1 MKKVFLLV
9 TALVMAVGAMAQEAA
24 TPSKWKTGVDLSL
37 QATQNYVTD
46 NWYNGGNSNLS
57 VLGGVQGWW
66 NYAGEKGFSWD
77 NKVELKYGV
86 TTTFSEDKAGR
97 IFHVTD
103 DKTSY
108 QTKMGY
114 ALGKGWNVAWSG
126 DVSTTL
132 FNSYKIDTDQ
142 LTSGFA
148 SPVRFNT
155 GVGFDY
161 KYTNPEK
168 KIDLSVMIAPY
179 AFKLTYVNDTTN
191 FVAQDDNGVDY
202 KYSISKHIGIDDGAL
217 DNAVTQLQTYNVGA
231 SFKVNYRQQFNENIA
246 LSSVLSFYTDYKGI
260 EVDWEI
266 VGDFKL
272 YKWLTARVSLNPRYD
287 STVGEGW
294 NEKIQFKEFV
304 SLGLAYRFEK

>member
-1 MKKVFLLV
+1 MKKIFLVAATL
-9 TALVMAVGAMAQEAA
+9 LMAVCAMAQEEAA
-24 TPSKWKTGVDLSL
+24 PSKWKKGVDLSL
-37 QATQNYVTD
+37 QATQNYATD
-46 NWYNGGNSNLS
+46 NWHNGGVSNLS
-57 VLGGVQGWW
+57 VLAGVQGWW

-86 TTTFSEDKAGR
+86 TTTFTEDLAGR
-97 IFHVTD
+97 LFHLTD
-103 DKTSY
+103 DKTY
-108 QTKMGY
+108 YETKMGY

-132 FNSYKIDTDQ
+132 FDNYKIDTDE
-142 LTSGFA
+142 LVSAFA
-148 SPVRFNT
+148 APVYFNT
-155 GVGFDY
+155 AVGFDY
-161 KYTNPEK
+161 KYNNPDK

-179 AFKLTYVNDTTN
+179 AFKLIYVNDIRN
-191 FVAQDDNGVDY
+191 DY
-202 KYSISKHIGIDDGAL
+202 AISKHVGIYDEAL
-217 DNAVTQLQTYNVGA
+217 GITQLRTYALGS
-231 SFKVNYRQQFNENIA
+231 SFKVNYRQEFNESIT
-246 LSSVLSFYTDYKGI
+246 LSSVLAFYTDYKGI

-272 YKWLTARVSLNPRYD
+272 YKFLTARVSLNPRYD

>member
-1 MKKVFLLV
+1 MKKIFLVAATL
-9 TALVMAVGAMAQEAA
+9 LMAVCAMAQEEAA
-24 TPSKWKTGVDLSL
+24 PSKWKKGVDLSL
-37 QATQNYVTD
+37 QATQNYATD
-46 NWYNGGNSNLS
+46 NWHNGGVSNLS
-57 VLGGVQGWW
+57 VLAGVQGWW

-86 TTTFSEDKAGR
+86 TTTFTEDLAGR
-97 IFHVTD
+97 LFHLTD
-103 DKTSY
+103 DKTY
-108 QTKMGY
+108 YETKMGY

-132 FNSYKIDTDQ
+132 FDNYKIDTDE
-142 LTSGFA
+142 LVSAFA
-148 SPVRFNT
+148 APVYFNT
-155 GVGFDY
+155 AVGFDY
-161 KYTNPEK
+161 KYNNPDK

-179 AFKLTYVNDTTN
+179 AFKLIYVNDIRN
-191 FVAQDDNGVDY
+191 DY
-202 KYSISKHIGIDDGAL
+202 AISKHVGIYDEAL
-217 DNAVTQLQTYNVGA
+217 GITQLKTFNLGS
-231 SFKVNYRQQFNENIA
+231 SFKVNYRQEFNENIT
-246 LSSVLSFYTDYKGI
+246 LSSVLAFYTDYKGI

>member
-1 MKKVFLLV
+1 MKKLFILVATLLMGATV
-9 TALVMAVGAMAQEAA
+9 AMAQETE
-24 TPSKWKTGVDLSL
+24 TPSNWKKGVDLSV

-57 VLGGVQGWW
+57 VMGGLQGWW
-66 NYAGEKGFSWD
+66 NYAGENGFSWD
-77 NKVELKYGV
+77 NKVDLKYGV
-86 TTTFSEDKAGR
+86 STTFSEDKAGR

-108 QTKMGY
+108 ETKLGY
-114 ALGKGWNVAWSG
+114 AIGKGWNVTWSG

-132 FNSYKIDTDQ
+132 FNNYKIDTDE
-142 LTSGFA
+142 LTSAFA
-148 SPVRFNT
+148 APVRFNT
-155 GVGFDY
+155 AVGFDY
-161 KYTNPEK
+161 KYSNAEHK
-168 KIDLSVMIAPY
+168 VDLSVIINPY
-179 AFKLTYVNDTTN
+179 AFKLIYVNDTTN
-191 FVAQDDNGVDY
+191 MVLQDDNGVDY
-202 KYSISKHIGIDDGAL
+202 KYSISKHVGIDDGGFHAI
-217 DNAVTQLQTYNVGA
+217 NQLQTYNVGA
-231 SFKVNYRQQFNENIA
+231 SFKVNYRQEFNESIT

-287 STVGEGW
+287 STVDTGW
-294 NEKIQFKEFV
+294 NSKIQFKEFV